1 MTPFYSTPERIAA
14 LDAQVRL
21 WMGTPFRAG
30 SAVAGPL
37 GGVDCVGLQ
46 AAIHTATGATQAI
59 ELPRKPLDWHLH
71 HDNSAILD
79 FFHAPEIRQKLQRI
93 ESYDAYLHG
102 DLMAVRTGL
111 CEHHLGTWLNDS
123 RGQHLLHIP
132 INGTVQRWSIGAVPL
147 AGKIAVVWRIIE
159 Q

>member
-1 MTPFYSTPERIAA
+1 MTYFYSTPERIAA

-30 SAVAGPL
+30 SAVSGPL

-46 AAIHTATGATQAI
+46 AAIHTATGATQALD
-59 ELPRKPLDWHLH
+59 LPRKPLDWHLH

-79 FFHAPEIRQKLQRI
+79 FFHAPEIRKKLRRI
-93 ESYDAYLHG
+93 ESYEGYMHG
-102 DLMAVRTGL
+102 DLMAIRTGL

-123 RGQHLLHIP
+123 RGQHLIHVP
-132 INGTVQRWSIGAVPL
+132 IGGTVQRWPIGSPPL
-147 AGKIAVVWRIIE
+147 AGKVASVWRIIE
-159 Q
+159 S